1 MCDVDDHHR
10 NREQTSYQWSA
21 IAASTG
27 ITTIALAA
35 VYLRFQWHMV
45 DDGSLPW
52 LDMAATCLL
61 VGGGVV
67 FMEFWA
73 RWAHKVLWHDY
84 APGWA
89 LHKSHHEPRLGPFEA
104 NDVFAIVNAVPAI
117 ALCAYGLFREDVIG
131 GVCFGAGLGIT
142 VFGMWVGGRC
152 IATVYT
158 TQTPHSLPPHTLRN
172 NVHVCA

>member
-1 MCDVDDHHR
+1 
-10 NREQTSYQWSA
+10 
-21 IAASTG
+21 
-27 ITTIALAA
+27 
-35 VYLRFQWHMV
+35 MV
-45 DDGSLPW
+45 DDALPL

-73 RWAHKVLWHDY
+73 RWAHKTLWHDY
-84 APGWA
+84 QPGWA

-131 GVCFGAGLGIT
+131 GLCFGAGLGIT
-142 VFGMWVGGRC
+142 VFGTTTRMKRC
-152 IATVYT
+152 RLSVWRA
-158 TQTPHSLPPHTLRN
+158 R
-172 NVHVCA
+172 A